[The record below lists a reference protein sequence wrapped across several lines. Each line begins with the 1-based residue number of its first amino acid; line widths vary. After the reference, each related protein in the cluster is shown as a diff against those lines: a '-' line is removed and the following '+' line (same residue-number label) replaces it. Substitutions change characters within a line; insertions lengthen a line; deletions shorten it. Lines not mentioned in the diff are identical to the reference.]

1 MASSQTHQWT
11 GGKTG
16 RVIRARKIG
25 LKLEPLSLI
34 LLYQEGVKVRKRFM
48 PIRNLKSQADP
59 WARAEELKLRHMT
72 YLAGVPSVVL
82 TKLIS
87 IAQQVMI
94 GLNINEAVEQVTKC
108 FSIDVDRDLNVVP
121 EQELKRQKELM
132 ELTFINNVISPS
144 DPRFV
149 YDKQVVFQKPD
160 RVSDWDDDI
169 EEDNSE

>member
-1 MASSQTHQWT
+1 MASPQWA
-11 GGKTG
+11 GKTS

-25 LKLEPLSLI
+25 LKLDPLSLI
-34 LLYQEGVKVRKRFM
+34 LLYQDGVKVRKRFM

-72 YLAGVPSVVL
+72 YLAAVPTVVL

-94 GLNINEAVEQVTKC
+94 GLDVDEAVRQVTQR
-108 FSIDVDRDLNVVP
+108 FSVDVERDLNVVSEP
-121 EQELKRQKELM
+121 ELKRQKELM
-132 ELTFINNVISPS
+132 ELTFINNVIGPS

-149 YDKQVVFQKPD
+149 YDKQVTFHRPD
-160 RVSDWDDDI
+160 RVSDWD
-169 EEDNSE
+169 EDNSE